1 MSRRTEHIEDVI
13 TNQAEVPPEDFED
26 LEETE
31 EDPEDDL
38 FTPNENWQSWHQD
51 HLLNMYFSLKE
62 YCRDNCLD
70 FMRYVSFAQLC
81 DFLYT
86 SAPLRDQSWRRE
98 NFQGI

>member
-13 TNQAEVPPEDFED
+13 TNQAEAPLDDFETE
-26 LEETE
+26 EETE
-31 EDPEDDL
+31 PEDDL

-62 YCRDNCLD
+62 YCQDNGLD

-81 DFLYT
+81 EFLYT
-86 SAPLRDQSWRRE
+86 SGGPRRDQSWRRE

>member
-13 TNQAEVPPEDFED
+13 TNQAEVPPEDFD
-26 LEETE
+26 EETE
-31 EDPEDDL
+31 EDTEEDDL

-62 YCRDNCLD
+62 YCQDTGLD
-70 FMRYVSFAQLC
+70 FMRYVSFAQFC
-81 DFLYT
+81 DFLYST
-86 SAPLRDQSWRRE
+86 NRSRDQSWRRE